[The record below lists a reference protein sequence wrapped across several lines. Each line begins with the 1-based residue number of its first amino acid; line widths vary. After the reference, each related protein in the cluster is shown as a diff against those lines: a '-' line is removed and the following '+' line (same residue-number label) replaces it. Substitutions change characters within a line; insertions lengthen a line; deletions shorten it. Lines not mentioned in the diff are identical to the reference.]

1 MAGAAVACRSYSAP
15 LQRVLTDFGAEQSFA
30 GAAARVAEHYGIKVP
45 AGAVRRVTEAHA
57 GQLLAQEQVQTA
69 LPAHAGWDCVIGELD
84 GSMVPLVK
92 LAADSAC
99 DHRRTRTVYWQ
110 EARLALAQRPES
122 VTPRYGV
129 TMGSVAEAGA
139 RLWDCAIRVG
149 AGAQTRV
156 HCVSD
161 GAPWISE
168 QVERCFGAQ
177 GEYLVDF
184 YHVSEYLAAAGAAIA
199 GPQAPQWLA
208 QRQQELQQNQ
218 LAQVLAALA
227 PHVEG
232 AAVAEAA
239 APVRRCQRYL
249 SQRAEQLNYR
259 AALAAGLPIGSGAIE
274 SGHRSVVQARL
285 KLTGAWWRRENAE
298 KMLALRV
305 VRANGEWLAY
315 WQQQRQAEA
324 GF

>member
-1 MAGAAVACRSYSAP
+1 M
-15 LQRVLTDFGAEQSFA
+15 
-30 GAAARVAEHYGIKVP
+30 
-45 AGAVRRVTEAHA
+45 
-57 GQLLAQEQVQTA
+57 
-69 LPAHAGWDCVIGELD
+69 IGELD
-84 GSMVPLVK
+84 GSLIPLVQ
-92 LAADSAC
+92 LAEDRAC
-99 DHRRTRTVYWQ
+99 DRRRTRTVGWQ

-129 TMGSVAEAGA
+129 TMGSVAAAGD
-139 RLWDCAIRVG
+139 RLLDCAIRVG
-149 AGAQTRV
+149 AGAPTRV
-156 HCVSD
+156 HCVGD

-184 YHVSEYLAAAGAAIA
+184 YHVSEYLAAAGAALA
-199 GPQAPQWLA
+199 GPQAPHWLA
-208 QRQQELQQNQ
+208 QRQQELKQNQ
-218 LAQVLAALA
+218 LPQVLAALA

-239 APVRRCQRYL
+239 APVRRCHRYL
-249 SQRAEQLNYR
+249 SQRTDQLNYR

-274 SGHRSVVQARL
+274 SAHRSVVQARL
-285 KLTGAWWRRENAE
+285 KLTGAWWRRDNAE